1 MTVCASCEDPK
12 IDGEPSIEFGSLDM
26 SAVCVERSIDHELAG
41 GKLTFASSASDQVAT
56 MPKKDGQAGRHTQA
70 MHRRMCAAVVA
81 CNLESDNPDVQS
93 NE

>member
-1 MTVCASCEDPK
+1 MTVCASSEDPK
-12 IDGEPSIEFGSLDM
+12 IDGEPSIGFGSLAM

-41 GKLTFASSASDQVAT
+41 GKLTFASSTSDQVAT
-56 MPKKDGQAGRHTQA
+56 MPKRTAKQA

-81 CNLESDNPDVQS
+81 CNLESDNPDVES